1 MFLWVR
7 RYSST
12 KKVNHIEER
21 QLYELAA
28 RVPFDDRIN
37 HQAQIENLNLPLI
50 QSFLQEVKSNLGKQ
64 NTKIS
69 FSDLCKQMNIARG
82 SQEYLKPINI
92 GLLFFHENPNQYFH
106 GAKIEVVEYQDDIG
120 DNFSEKVFNGPI
132 HQQLKDALQYLQS
145 TIIKE
150 EIHKVARKAKAN
162 RFYNY
167 PYEAIEESLANAVY
181 HRSYEDQNPIEVNI
195 WRNKIEILSYPG
207 PLPPVDNSQ
216 LKKPRIIARYYRNR
230 RVGDFLKEL
239 RLTEGRGTGIPKI
252 RNAMKQNG
260 SPAPTFKTDR
270 GKTHFLT
277 TLPIHPKAQIKEGI
291 GVQKLLDNRMKILI
305 FCKTPKSRKEILVHL
320 GLKNYPENSKKHIV
334 PLLKDN
340 LIELTIPDKPR
351 SGRQKYITT
360 KKGNNA
366 IDSTA

>member
-1 MFLWVR
+1 
-7 RYSST
+7 
-12 KKVNHIEER
+12 
-21 QLYELAA
+21 
-28 RVPFDDRIN
+28 
-37 HQAQIENLNLPLI
+37 
-50 QSFLQEVKSNLGKQ
+50 
-64 NTKIS
+64 
-69 FSDLCKQMNIARG
+69 
-82 SQEYLKPINI
+82 
-92 GLLFFHENPNQYFH
+92 
-106 GAKIEVVEYQDDIG
+106 
-120 DNFSEKVFNGPI
+120 
-132 HQQLKDALQYLQS
+132 
-145 TIIKE
+145 
-150 EIHKVARKAKAN
+150 
-162 RFYNY
+162 
-167 PYEAIEESLANAVY
+167 VY

-260 SPAPTFKTDR
+260 SLAPTFKTDR

-277 TLPIHPKAQIKEGI
+277 TLPIHPKAQIKEDI

-320 GLKNYPENSKKHIV
+320 GLKNYPENYKKHIV
-334 PLLKDN
+334 PLLKDK